1 MKISLKAAIIALAI
15 VAVGA
20 STANAAFNTN
30 LTVGSTG
37 ADVSALQSWL
47 ISKGFSIPSIS
58 SGAATPGYFGSQ
70 TKAAVVAY

>member
-37 ADVSALQSWL
+37 ADVSAL
-47 ISKGFSIPSIS
+47 
-58 SGAATPGYFGSQ
+58 
-70 TKAAVVAY
+70 